1 MASRTVSDFFETVF
15 FVFLCT
21 LEMGQKGKDLSFWNN
36 RSPFATIKSRT
47 ENSVVK
53 KSKEDVQK

>member
-21 LEMGQKGKDLSFWNN
+21 LEMGQKGKDLSFWNDK
-36 RSPFATIKSRT
+36 I
-47 ENSVVK
+47 
-53 KSKEDVQK
+53 ED